1 MRQSNGGR
9 RAARTKRYS
18 SLSGFYNDDSS
29 RVRSAERDV
38 GLWWREGTDGPLH
51 RAAWVAETGE
61 LYLVRLGAPERGGGA
76 VEVLATIADREQM
89 EDALNGWREQC
100 GEPRSLAW
108 LRARAARLHSAELPA
123 CEQGRRPHASVG
135 ADAGAMLA
143 AMSSLTSELAR
154 ESRRR
159 TRASAVS
166 RPRRPQAGRVA
177 ASSSSA

>member
-1 MRQSNGGR
+1 MRQSNGR
-9 RAARTKRYS
+9 RRTAHAKRYS

-38 GLWWREGTDGPLH
+38 GLWWREGIDGPLH

-89 EDALNGWREQC
+89 EDVLDGWREQC

-108 LRARAARLHSAELPA
+108 LRARAARLDSAEQPS
-123 CEQGRRPHASVG
+123 CEPVRRPRVSVG
-135 ADAGAMLA
+135 ADAGTMLA

-159 TRASAVS
+159 TRESSAPRPH
-166 RPRRPQAGRVA
+166 RPRAARVVA
-177 ASSSSA
+177 LSSNA

>member
-1 MRQSNGGR
+1 M
-9 RAARTKRYS
+9 
-18 SLSGFYNDDSS
+18 
-29 RVRSAERDV
+29 RSAERDV

-76 VEVLATIADREQM
+76 VEVLATIADRDQM
-89 EDALNGWREQC
+89 EDALHGWREQC

-108 LRARAARLHSAELPA
+108 LRARAARLDSAERPA
-123 CEQGRRPHASVG
+123 CARGRRPHATVG

-159 TRASAVS
+159 TRASGAP

-177 ASSSSA
+177 ASRSSA